1 MLNSRFTRDALK
13 PHQPRGMG
21 RGLSL
26 AVLVHVGLII
36 AIAIGVSW
44 RSRTPDA
51 VQAEL
56 WAAVPQTAAPRA
68 AEPEPAPAPAP
79 PPKPAPKVEEAPPPP
94 KPVPDPQIAIE
105 KAKQEKERQEK
116 EKTEKAASS
125 RRSSASAR
133 SRTRCAGKRN
143 ASSRRPTSAR
153 RSSRR
158 RRKSSRKLRGWRRF
172 ARPTS
177 NASWGRPPA
186 TGDARATGAAQQS
199 AGPSA
204 SYAGRIKAAIK
215 PKIVFADELTSNPTA
230 EVEVRAGPDGTILGR
245 RLIKSSNVKEWD
257 DAVLRAIDRTEVL
270 PRDVDGRVPP
280 ALVISFRPRD

>member
-1 MLNSRFTRDALK
+1 VLNSRFTRDALK

-26 AVLVHVGLII
+26 AVLVHVGLLI
-36 AIAIGVSW
+36 AIAVGVSW

-68 AEPEPAPAPAP
+68 AQPEPAPPPPP

-105 KAKQEKERQEK
+105 KAKQEKEKQE
-116 EKTEKAASS
+116 
-125 RRSSASAR
+125 
-133 SRTRCAGKRN
+133 N
-143 ASSRRPTSAR
+143 A
-153 RSSRR
+153 
-158 RRKSSRKLRGWRRF
+158 RKLEEEQRERDKQEALRKEAQRKKQEAEKRKEELEAKKKEQQEVAKLESIRKANLDRMMGQ
-172 ARPTS
+172 A
-177 NASWGRPPA
+177 AA
-186 TGDARATGAAQQS
+186 TGDARSTGTAQQS

-215 PKIVFADELTSNPTA
+215 PKIVFADELASNPTA

-257 DAVLRAIDRTEVL
+257 EAVLRAIDRTEVL

-280 ALVISFRPRD
+280 SLVITFRPRD

>member
-1 MLNSRFTRDALK
+1 LLNSRFTRDALK

-21 RGLSL
+21 KGLSL
-26 AVLVHVGLII
+26 ALLVHVGLII

-68 AEPEPAPAPAP
+68 VEPQPAPQPPP

-94 KPVPDPQIAIE
+94 KPAPDPQIAIE
-105 KAKQEKERQEK
+105 KAKQEKE
-116 EKTEKAASS
+116 KA
-125 RRSSASAR
+125 
-133 SRTRCAGKRN
+133 
-143 ASSRRPTSAR
+143 
-153 RSSRR
+153 
-158 RRKSSRKLRGWRRF
+158 RKLEEEQQQEREKQEALRKEAQRKKQEADKRKEELEAKKKEQQDA
-172 ARPTS
+172 ARLEAARQK
-177 NASWGRPPA
+177 NLERILGQAAA

-245 RLIKSSNVKEWD
+245 RLIKSSNVQEWD
-257 DAVLRAIDRTEVL
+257 EAVLRAIDRTEVL

-280 ALVISFRPRD
+280 SLVISFRPRD